1 MREIWSNYYA
11 EVRMREKVAVDTFVL
26 YSLLLLVQT
35 HGIIFVADASDPSRF
50 GEARSLLDQVLSDD
64 RLKEKPLLM

>member
-1 MREIWSNYYA
+1 MVKLLCRGTNEG
-11 EVRMREKVAVDTFVL
+11 EGRAVDTFVL